1 MFWGIVILLGFGV
14 LGYSLYRLIR
24 SFIKKESKKPVLAM
38 AVGGLVLMGAGGSQ
52 VPAEASYLNVGQ
64 ETYETDQVGKVTIKG
79 ETNEGSE
86 LTIDDKAL
94 DHDGTFTYKVQ
105 LTDEG
110 EKELHIKSVH
120 NGQETLKV
128 LTIKP
133 SKEYLAHLE
142 TQAEESRLEQ
152 AEVALKLAE
161 NSPTQAHY
169 DEAFTKIQALSQ
181 SYPEMEERL
190 TQVDQ
195 HLTTLALVEKLET
208 SLDKGQ
214 VATVKEHIEQTILEQ
229 DSLKKRLTA
238 CEAKIAEK
246 EQVAAALAL
255 VEKAEA
261 SSAEDDYQT
270 ATTALAKLPN
280 KQADLE
286 KRLGTVKDQI
296 ETKKQE
302 AAAKKAEEE
311 KVAAEKAA
319 AEKAAA
325 EQAEAERQAQAQA
338 QADAAA
344 QAEQAAPPAAEVGIT
359 VLITPTG
366 EKYHRRKCG
375 NGDYSPTTLA
385 QAQSLGLTP
394 CKKCF

>member
-1 MFWGIVILLGFGV
+1 MFWGIVILFGFGV

-24 SFIKKESKKPVLAM
+24 AFIKKESKKPVLAM

-52 VPAEASYLNVGQ
+52 VPVEASYLTVAQ
-64 ETYETDQVGKVTIKG
+64 ETYETDQTGHVTIEG

-86 LTIDDKAL
+86 LTIDDKAV

-105 LTDEG
+105 LTNQG

-120 NGQETLKV
+120 NDQETVKV

-142 TQAEESRLEQ
+142 AQAEETRLSE

-161 NSPTQAHY
+161 TSPTQAHY

-181 SYPEMEERL
+181 SYPEIDERL
-190 TQVDQ
+190 SQVDQ

-208 SLDKGQ
+208 SLDKEQ
-214 VATVKEHIEQTILEQ
+214 VATVKEHIEQTTLAQ
-229 DSLKKRLTA
+229 DNLKKRLTA
-238 CEAKIAEK
+238 CETKIAEK
-246 EQVAAALAL
+246 EQLAAVQAL
-255 VEKAEA
+255 VAKAEA
-261 SSAEDDYQT
+261 SSAEADYQV

-280 KQADLE
+280 KPADLE
-286 KRLGTVKDQI
+286 KRLGTVHNQI

-302 AAAKKAEEE
+302 AAAKKAAE
-311 KVAAEKAA
+311 EKAA
-319 AEKAAA
+319 AEK
-325 EQAEAERQAQAQA
+325 AEAERQAQAQA

-344 QAEQAAPPAAEVGIT
+344 QAEQTAQAEVGST
-359 VLITPTG
+359 VLITRTG
-366 EKYHRRKCG
+366 SKYHTHKCG
-375 NGDYSPTTLA
+375 NGNYFSATLA
-385 QAQSLGLTP
+385 EAQSLGLTP
-394 CKKCF
+394 CSKCY

>member
-1 MFWGIVILLGFGV
+1 MFWGIVILLGVGV

-38 AVGGLVLMGAGGSQ
+38 AVGGLVLMGAGGCQIS
-52 VPAEASYLNVGQ
+52 ADASYLKVDQ
-64 ETYETDQVGKVTIKG
+64 ETYETDKVGKVTIKG

-86 LTIDDKAL
+86 LTIDDKAV

-105 LTDEG
+105 LSDEG

-120 NGQETLKV
+120 NGQETVKV

-133 SKEYLAHLE
+133 SKDYLAHLE
-142 TQAEESRLEQ
+142 AQAEETRLSA
-152 AEVALKLAE
+152 AEVAVKLAE
-161 NSPTQAHY
+161 TSPTQAHY

-181 SYPEMEERL
+181 SYPEIEERL
-190 TQVDQ
+190 DAVNQ

-208 SLDKGQ
+208 SLDKEQ
-214 VATVKEHIEQTILEQ
+214 VATVKEHIEQTTLAQ

-246 EQVAAALAL
+246 EQVAAAQAL

-261 SSAEDDYQT
+261 SSAEADYQA

-280 KQADLE
+280 KQDDLE
-286 KRLGTVKDQI
+286 KRLGTVHNQI

-302 AAAKKAEEE
+302 AAAKKAAE
-311 KVAAEKAA
+311 EKAA

-325 EQAEAERQAQAQA
+325 EKAEAERQAQAQA
-338 QADAAA
+338 AAAA
-344 QAEQAAPPAAEVGIT
+344 QAEQAAQAQAEAEVGST
-359 VLITPTG
+359 VLITRTG
-366 EKYHRRKCG
+366 SKYHTHKCG
-375 NGDYSPTTLA
+375 NGNYFSATLA
-385 QAQSLGLTP
+385 EAQSRGLTP
-394 CKKCF
+394 CSKCY